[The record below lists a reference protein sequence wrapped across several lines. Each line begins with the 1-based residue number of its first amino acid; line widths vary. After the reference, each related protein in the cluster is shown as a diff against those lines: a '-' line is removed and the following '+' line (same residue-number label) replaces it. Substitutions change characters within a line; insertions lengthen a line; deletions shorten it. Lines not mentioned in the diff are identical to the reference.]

1 VDLLYRV
8 FGDRLLP
15 LQLAI
20 AALAV
25 LALSLILTP
34 LVRELALRIGDLAPI
49 GPRDVHTRPIPRL
62 GGLAIY
68 LAFVTGVVLFEP
80 LAGARLD
87 VLSNLS
93 IDAGGTI
100 TQIHGLLIGGTIALL
115 VGVVDELIR
124 QQGRRGLSPAAHF
137 AGQVLAAGVALASGL
152 KPVRGIA
159 NPLSIHLFY
168 AHPEQ
173 HKQILLL
180 GPVGVL
186 FTMFW
191 IVGMMNTINFL
202 DGLDGLAGGVVMIAA
217 ILLAVW
223 SGRVHDAGFGPL
235 LGSEVLMLP
244 PLILAAA
251 LLGFLCFNWWPARI
265 FMGDSGAQFA
275 GFTVG
280 VLAVLGPA
288 KIGTA
293 LLILAVPIL
302 DIAWVFVRRPASGR
316 KFFHDDREHLHHRLL
331 DLGWSQQRIVLSF
344 YTICIALSV
353 ADLLLSSVAKL
364 IAFLVVAIT
373 TVAVLAR
380 ITLKAPRR
388 IAAAGPPTP
397 QPQS

>member
-15 LQLAI
+15 LQLAL

-34 LVRELALRIGDLAPI
+34 LVRRLALRIGDLAPI

-68 LAFVTGVVLFEP
+68 LAFVTGILLFEP
-80 LAGARLD
+80 LAGSRLD
-87 VLSNLS
+87 VLSNLP

-137 AGQVLAAGVALASGL
+137 AGQALAAGVALASGL

-180 GPVGVL
+180 GPIGVL

-202 DGLDGLAGGVVMIAA
+202 DGLDGLAGGVVMITA
-217 ILLAVW
+217 ILLALW

-316 KFFHDDREHLHHRLL
+316 KFFHDDRGHLHHRLL

-353 ADLLLSSVAKL
+353 ADLMLSSAAKL

-388 IAAAGPPTP
+388 MAAAGPPTP

>member
-1 VDLLYRV
+1 MRVDLLYRL
-8 FGDRLLP
+8 FGTQVLP
-15 LQLAI
+15 LQLAV
-20 AALAV
+20 AALSV
-25 LALSLILTP
+25 LALSVILTP
-34 LVRELALRIGDLAPI
+34 LVRRFALRIGDLAPM
-49 GPRDVHTRPIPRL
+49 GPRDIHTRPVPRL

-68 LAFVTGVVLFEP
+68 LAFTAGILLFEP
-80 LAGARLD
+80 LTGDRLD
-87 VLSNLS
+87 VLSHLPIN
-93 IDAGGTI
+93 AGDTI
-100 TQIHGLLIGGTIALL
+100 TQMHGLLLGGAIALL

-124 QQGRRGLSPAAHF
+124 DHGRRGLNPGAHF
-137 AGQVLAAGVALASGL
+137 VGQMLAAGVALAAGL

-180 GPVGVL
+180 GPLGVL

-217 ILLAVW
+217 ILLALW

-235 LGSEVLMLP
+235 LGSEVLVLP

-251 LLGFLCFNWWPARI
+251 LLGFLFFNWWPARI

-302 DIAWVFVRRPASGR
+302 DIAWVFVRRPARGR
-316 KFFHDDREHLHHRLL
+316 KFFDADSEHLHHRLL
-331 DLGWSQQRIVLSF
+331 HLGWSQQRIVLGF

-353 ADLLLSSVAKL
+353 VDLVLSGAAKL
-364 IAFLVVAIT
+364 LAFLVVAMIT
-373 TVAVLAR
+373 VVALVR
-380 ITLKAPRR
+380 ITVKELRR
-388 IAAAGPPTP
+388 VTAAGPTP
-397 QPQS
+397 S